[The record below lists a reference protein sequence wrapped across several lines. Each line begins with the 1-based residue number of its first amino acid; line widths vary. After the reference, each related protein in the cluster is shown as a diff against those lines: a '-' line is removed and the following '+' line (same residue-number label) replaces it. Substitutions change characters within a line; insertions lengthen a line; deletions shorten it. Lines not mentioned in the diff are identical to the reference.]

1 MFVKPL
7 QSLIEKQTG
16 AAIFKTL
23 RNETMNYIQSRK
35 KLYAKMPIHGFCH
48 NAFLRMF
55 QSFQNRYLK
64 HFLDGF
70 FFFETSC
77 YMTRPEK
84 TPETTHH
91 K

>member
-1 MFVKPL
+1 MLRLVFVKLL

-35 KLYAKMPIHGFCH
+35 KLYAKMPIYGFCH

-64 HFLDGF
+64 QFLDGF
-70 FFFETSC
+70 SFF
-77 YMTRPEK
+77 K
-84 TPETTHH
+84 LVI
-91 K
+91 